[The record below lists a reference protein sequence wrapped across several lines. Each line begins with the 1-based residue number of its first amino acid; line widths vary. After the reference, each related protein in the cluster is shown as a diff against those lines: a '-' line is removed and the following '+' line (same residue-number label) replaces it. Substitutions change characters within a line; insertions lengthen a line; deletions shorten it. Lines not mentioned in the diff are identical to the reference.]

1 MTRRFPPPMFAV
13 AAALLGLI
21 ALLATLQYRW
31 LGRISDAERER
42 MTASLNARAS
52 ALARDVDRELTL
64 AFMLFQLD
72 PLFTATG
79 ADADLSA
86 RFARRVERWQAA
98 ARYPRMVKDFY
109 VATPD
114 ARGLPSLQRFNVA
127 THVLDS
133 ADWPSS
139 FTGIRAQ
146 LNAVTEQT
154 RTDGTFVVRTL
165 AGPLWDE
172 VPAVVVPMPMLP
184 GLRGTGPPPDPGAH
198 LTRFLSYAVLALD
211 REYITRELLPALVQ
225 QHFHAVEEGVDY
237 QLAVVDAKGAI
248 YQSTPAFHPAPDA
261 AADASA
267 DLFRVRPQEFGHMA
281 AEIRRFAAVGT
292 DTEIAAVV
300 TNRRGLRGANDARTK
315 RGDPVVDGDHR
326 RIVRE
331 GRPLALLIDSGAP
344 GRDRAVVTAMP
355 GAPGAAAAGRWR
367 LLVKHPSGS
376 LEAAVDSV
384 RRRNLQI
391 SSSILAVLAA
401 SLVMIVVST
410 RRSQELARQQMEF
423 VATVSHELRT
433 PLAVIRSAG
442 DNLADG
448 VVRDDEQIRKYG
460 SLVRSEGRRLTEMV
474 EQILEFAGIQ
484 SGQRAM
490 TVVPV
495 RIDDVID
502 DVLRAS
508 DALVCA
514 AGLRVEVDIP
524 RGLSPVAGDEA
535 GLRRVFQNLLGN
547 AIKYGAGGG
556 WIGATARREGAE
568 VRISILDRGIGIAP
582 ADQARIFEPFY
593 RAADVVAAQVQGAG
607 LGLSLVHRIVQAHGG
622 RVEVR
627 SAKGAGSEFIVHL
640 PVADDRGVQRAGA
653 APALLPPGSA
663 GVRDAS

>member
-42 MTASLNARAS
+42 MTASLNARAG
-52 ALARDVDRELTL
+52 ALARDVDREVTL

-72 PLFTATG
+72 PLFAATA
-79 ADADLSA
+79 AEADLSA
-86 RFARRVERWQAA
+86 RFARRVERWQAT

-114 ARGLPSLQRFNVA
+114 AKGLPALQRFNA
-127 THVLDS
+127 STHALDP
-133 ADWPSS
+133 AAWPPS
-139 FTGIRAQ
+139 FAGIRAQ
-146 LNAVTEQT
+146 MNAVTEQT
-154 RTDGTFVVRTL
+154 RTDGTFVVRTV
-165 AGPLWDE
+165 AGPLWDD
-172 VPAVVVPMPMLP
+172 VPALVVPMPMLP
-184 GLRGTGPPPDPGAH
+184 GLRGVGPPPDPAAH
-198 LTRFLSYAVLALD
+198 LTPFLSYAVLALD
-211 REYITRELLPALVQ
+211 REYMARELLPALVQ
-225 QHFHAVEEGVDY
+225 QHFHAVDEGVDY
-237 QLAVVDAKGAI
+237 QLAVVDSKGAI
-248 YQSTPAFHPAPDA
+248 YQSTPAFQPGPDA
-261 AADASA
+261 VADATA
-267 DLFRVRPQEFGHMA
+267 DLFRVRPQEFGQMA
-281 AEIRRFAAVGT
+281 AEIRRFAAAGSN
-292 DTEIAAVV
+292 TESAAVV
-300 TNRRGLRGANDARTK
+300 TNRRGARSGFDARTK
-315 RGDPVVDGDHR
+315 RGGPVPDGDYW

-331 GRPLALLIDSGAP
+331 GRPLTLLVDSSAS
-344 GRDRAVVTAMP
+344 GRERAVVTAMAGTS
-355 GAPGAAAAGRWR
+355 GAGAAGGWR

-384 RRRNLQI
+384 RRRNLLI

-448 VVRDDEQIRKYG
+448 IVRDDEQIRKYG
-460 SLVRSEGRRLTEMV
+460 SLVRTEGRRLTEMV

-484 SGQRAM
+484 SGQRTM
-490 TVVPV
+490 TIAPV
-495 RIDDVID
+495 RIDQVIG

-508 DALVCA
+508 DALISA

-524 RGLSPVAGDEA
+524 AGLSPVAGDEA
-535 GLRRVFQNLLGN
+535 GLRRVFQNLVGN

-556 WIGATARREGAE
+556 WIGVTARREGPE
-568 VRISILDRGIGIAP
+568 VRISIVDRGIGIAP
-582 ADQARIFEPFY
+582 ADQGRIFEPFY
-593 RAADVVAAQVQGAG
+593 RAADVVAAQIQGAG

-622 RVEVR
+622 RVEVK
-627 SAKGAGSEFIVHL
+627 SAKGAGSEFIVRV
-640 PVADDRGVQRAGA
+640 PVADDRAAQRAGT
-653 APALLPPGSA
+653 APTLLAPGSA
-663 GVRDAS
+663 GARDTS